1 MQGISCTPMPT
12 CQGGWAGGRP
22 YHFPLLKGE
31 PQAKTMR
38 NSVMQ
43 QMQKGGGG
51 RDWDFHT
58 PVLCLPHFRLMF
70 TSSVGCCCSPCFVCF
85 RLHSHQSACPP
96 ALSPRR
102 VGLGVEE
109 NPKHGACAG
118 YSPFLLLLFLRG
130 ASLSTLFSCFFKRAV
145 CTPSIG
151 TVLLS
156 FLLARRLYEDGLQ
169 RLQRLEDSKYCHAI
183 LSSFN

>member
-58 PVLCLPHFRLMF
+58 PVLCLALTSFSPYVYLFRWLLLF
-70 TSSVGCCCSPCFVCF
+70 PLFCLFSPAFPP
-85 RLHSHQSACPP
+85 ACPP
-96 ALSPRR
+96 ALPPRR

-118 YSPFLLLLFLRG
+118 YSPFLLLFFFTRG
-130 ASLSTLFSCFFKRAV
+130 FIIN
-145 CTPSIG
+145 SI
-151 TVLLS
+151 
-156 FLLARRLYEDGLQ
+156 FLLFQEGCVYSLHRNGPPKLPPRQAPL
-169 RLQRLEDSKYCHAI
+169 
-183 LSSFN
+183 